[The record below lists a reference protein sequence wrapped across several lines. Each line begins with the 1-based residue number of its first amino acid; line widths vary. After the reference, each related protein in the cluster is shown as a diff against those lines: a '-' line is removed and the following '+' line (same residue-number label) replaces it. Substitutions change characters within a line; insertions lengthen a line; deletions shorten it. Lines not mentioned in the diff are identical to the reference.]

1 METYVSYLRR
11 KLDALGPPLIKT
23 VRQAGYMLDNMAAI
37 CEAAGTSLEN
47 LCRCQMFFDDLAD
60 LPASVEEWASHF
72 PTDPPVATPVRLG
85 GPLIVPGAHVLYDAI
100 AYIPSTDGRS

>member
-1 METYVSYLRR
+1 LDSTGAVPKELLHHGELPYLRQPA
-11 KLDALGPPLIKT
+11 KL
-23 VRQAGYMLDNMAAI
+23 QARYMLENIAAI
-37 CEAAGTSLEN
+37 CEAAGTGLEN

-85 GPLIVPGAHVLYDAI
+85 GPLIVPAAHALYDAI
-100 AYIPSTDGRS
+100 AYIPR